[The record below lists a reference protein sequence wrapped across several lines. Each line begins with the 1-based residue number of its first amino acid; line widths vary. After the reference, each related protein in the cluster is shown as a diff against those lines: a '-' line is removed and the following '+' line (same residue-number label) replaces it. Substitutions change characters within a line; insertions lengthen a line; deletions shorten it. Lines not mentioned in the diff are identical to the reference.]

1 MERHTTPPEE
11 IRISGNSEQADYISM
26 AFETSQEIEDQI
38 KETLANHCQMTDI
51 QKLPSW
57 LRDMMPQYYI
67 DGYGE
72 EKAWEMWLSY
82 ILQEGVTSFKERR
95 ARSKASKDRPVVGR
109 KQEWKPAEHLA
120 ASRQRIGR
128 MSSEELLEHSV
139 MRYREAL
146 DVRDDTK
153 NLPPERKEEMTAA
166 FRAKEEKMAGVMT
179 ARNEALNG
187 PDRDKVLKDMEA
199 RKQKEWEHRKLAEE
213 EKELVNYKKILEEV
227 IDRKQKEL
235 QLLELQVQDK
245 KLEIEQLQSKF
256 AIKEKEVNEK
266 IAAMKA
272 EWASKNDQQQ

>member
-11 IRISGNSEQADYISM
+11 IRISGNPDAGEYISM

-57 LRDMMPQYYI
+57 FRDMMPQYYI
-67 DGYGE
+67 DSYGE
-72 EKAWEMWLSY
+72 EKAWEMWLSH
-82 ILQEGVTSFKERR
+82 ILKEGITSFKERR
-95 ARSKASKDRPVVGR
+95 TRSANKDRPIVGK
-109 KQEWKPAEHLA
+109 KQEWKPEQKHLS
-120 ASRQRIGR
+120 SRQRINR
-128 MSSEELLEHSV
+128 MSAEDMLEHSV

-153 NLPPERKEEMTAA
+153 NLPVERKEEMAVA
-166 FRAKEEKMAGVMT
+166 FRAREEKMAGVMT